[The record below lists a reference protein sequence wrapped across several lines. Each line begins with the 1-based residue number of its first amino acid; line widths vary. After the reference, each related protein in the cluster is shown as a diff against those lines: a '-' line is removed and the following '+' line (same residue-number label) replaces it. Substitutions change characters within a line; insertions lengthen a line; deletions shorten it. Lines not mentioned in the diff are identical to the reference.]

1 MAEGL
6 APRLI
11 RTLTVQ
17 AGGLALAFGL
27 TLGAGLEP
35 ARAGEV
41 TIFAAASTSGALED
55 VAERYMA
62 AGGGRVRTVFAASST
77 LAKQIAQG
85 APADL
90 FLSAN
95 PAWMDYLAERGAVD
109 PASRVNLLG
118 NRLVLIVPRTGDG
131 GSDEGGDD
139 LSELSSERLAALLS
153 GRQGDEKPFVIADP
167 RHVPAGMYAKAALE
181 AFGLWRTLAGRAVR
195 TANVR
200 AALALVD
207 RGEAAAGP
215 VYATDA
221 AISPRVRIAGRFP
234 AGIHPPIVYPLALIA
249 GRASDAAARFH
260 DHLLSAEAAE
270 VFRAHGFLVLPEP
283 PETPLETGL

>member
-1 MAEGL
+1 MPVGSGTPLPAGP
-6 APRLI
+6 ARRLL
-11 RTLTVQ
+11 RRLTIQ
-17 AGGLALAFGL
+17 AGGLVLALAL
-27 TLGAGLEP
+27 SAGT

-41 TIFAAASTSGALED
+41 TVFAAASTGAALED
-55 VAERYMA
+55 LAERYMA

-109 PASRVNLLG
+109 PASRVDLLG
-118 NRLVLIVPRTGDG
+118 NRLVLIVPRNGAETSNDPGEIDPAWLA
-131 GSDEGGDD
+131 D
-139 LSELSSERLAALLS
+139 LVLGVEPN
-153 GRQGDEKPFVIADP
+153 GKPLVIADP
-167 RHVPAGMYAKAALE
+167 GHVPAGIYGKAALD
-181 AFGLWRTLAGRAVR
+181 ALGLWTELAGRAVR
-195 TANVR
+195 TADVR

-207 RGEAAAGP
+207 RGEAAAGV

-221 AISPRVRIAGRFP
+221 AISHKVRIVGRFP
-234 AGIHPPIVYPLALIA
+234 AGSHPPIVYPLALIA
-249 GRASDAAARFH
+249 GRASAAALRFY

-270 VFRAHGFLVLPEP
+270 VFRAHGFLVPPEP
-283 PETPLETGL
+283 PETGS

>member
-1 MAEGL
+1 MPVGSGTPLPEGL
-6 APRLI
+6 ARRLL
-11 RTLTVQ
+11 RTLTIR
-17 AGGLALAFGL
+17 AGGLVLALAIS
-27 TLGAGLEP
+27 AGT

-41 TIFAAASTSGALED
+41 TVFAAASTSAALED
-55 VAERYMA
+55 LAERYMA

-95 PAWMDYLAERGAVD
+95 PAWMNYLTKRGVLD
-109 PASRVNLLG
+109 LASRVDLLG
-118 NRLVLIVPRTGDG
+118 NRLVLIVPRNGAETSNDPGEIDPAWLADLVLG
-131 GSDEGGDD
+131 EGPNG
-139 LSELSSERLAALLS
+139 
-153 GRQGDEKPFVIADP
+153 KPFVIADP
-167 RHVPAGMYAKAALE
+167 GHVPAGLYGKAALD
-181 AFGLWRTLAGRAVR
+181 ALGLWAELSGRAVR
-195 TANVR
+195 TADVR

-207 RGEAAAGP
+207 RGEAAAGI

-234 AGIHPPIVYPLALIA
+234 ASSHPPIVYPLALIA
-249 GRASDAAARFH
+249 GRASGAAARFY

-270 VFRAHGFLVLPEP
+270 VFRAHGFLVPPEPPEP
-283 PETPLETGL
+283 PETGS